1 MLDFAALPPEVN
13 SGRIYAGPGSGPL
26 LAAATAWDALAAQL
40 DLFVT
45 GYSSELTNLQGHSWS
60 GPASSAMAAAATP
73 YMAWASAS
81 AAQAEQTANQ
91 ARAAAAAYEAAFA
104 ATVPPPVIAANRALL
119 MALIATNFFGQNFP
133 AIAATEAHYAEMWA
147 QDAAAMYGYAGASL
161 PAAATLIPFTEPPQT
176 TNSNGQSAQNAAAA
190 HATGNAASQTT
201 QTALGHAL
209 TSAPHTQPVQPV
221 PSAPHSAAS
230 TASSGPVTTSGP
242 TTTSGSTSG
251 YYYINSL
258 SSLKTFYNDY
268 YGAIPK
274 PAYNIFGVTTGD
286 ASGLAGGL
294 GLFGVHLNNTAVPP
308 LLFGTSIAPPF
319 FSPDPAEL
327 GPTLTSWGSGS
338 SVGNLSVPPSWT
350 TLADAG
356 RAAPS
361 PVSAGASAR
370 AVTLVSA
377 SAPATNQMPPPI
389 MGPMNG
395 AAQQQGGNSVFR
407 MQDRRWRM
415 PRPAIGG

>member
-26 LAAATAWDALAAQL
+26 MAAATAWDALAAQL
-40 DLFVT
+40 DLFVA

-60 GPASSAMAAAATP
+60 GPASTAMAAAAAP

-81 AAQAEQTANQ
+81 AAQAEQTATQ

-119 MALIATNFFGQNFP
+119 MALVATNFFGQNFP

-147 QDAAAMYGYAGASL
+147 QDAGAMYGYAGSSL
-161 PAAATLIPFTEPPQT
+161 PAAAMLIPFTEPPQT
-176 TNSNGQSAQNAAAA
+176 TSPTGQSTQNAAA
-190 HATGNAASQTT
+190 GNAASQTT

-209 TSAPHTQPVQPV
+209 TSAPHTQTF
-221 PSAPHSAAS
+221 STAPHSAAS
-230 TASSGPVTTSGP
+230 TATSQASSTTTSGAA
-242 TTTSGSTSG
+242 SGSTSG
-251 YYYINSL
+251 SSSYTYINSW
-258 SSLKTFYNDY
+258 SSFQSVYNAY
-268 YGAIPK
+268 YKAIPQ

-286 ASGLAGGL
+286 GTALSGGL
-294 GLFGVHLNNTAVPP
+294 GLFGSHLSNNATPP
-308 LLFGTSIAPPF
+308 LLFGTSVAPPF
-319 FSPDPAEL
+319 FSPDIGGST

-338 SVGNLSVPPSWT
+338 SVGKLSVPPNWT

-356 RAAPS
+356 RAAQS
-361 PVSAGASAR
+361 PAPLSGGASAR
-370 AVTLVSA
+370 AVTLA
-377 SAPATNQMPPPI
+377 SATTPATNQMPPPI

-395 AAQQQGGNSVFR
+395 AAQQQGGSSVFR